1 MGSVSSS
8 FRRRWPA
15 LILAT
20 GLIALAVNCA
30 RGPNGAYDL
39 MNLSLHRTHLFDEN
53 ERLKAENAQLESEVA
68 RLRSDDAY
76 VQRVI
81 RQELGYA
88 RPDEFVYRFPSTD
101 SARH

>member
-1 MGSVSSS
+1 MGRVSSTL
-8 FRRRWPA
+8 RRRWPT
-15 LILAT
+15 LILAAL
-20 GLIALAVNCA
+20 LISLAVNCV

-39 MNLSLHRTHLFDEN
+39 MNLSLSRRRLIGED
-53 ERLKAENAQLESEVA
+53 ERLKADNAQLESEIA

-76 VQRVI
+76 IQRVI

-101 SARH
+101 AGRH